1 MRRKLLLAG
10 VLLACVGLA
19 SVFIFSGISPAL
31 ALRVSTEAPTSTPTA
46 TAAPGEPSPPGGL
59 GNTRADVE
67 KVLGRPTGLKGTMIA
82 YGEGTAA
89 VSYTD
94 GRAVGILVPFDIP
107 PASTLAA
114 RRKAVQR
121 YLPTDGV
128 FVGTMAA
135 GPGRTAD
142 VYRSQRLADKVAPPN
157 SQDPKGQFVVIYE
170 FDQSGTLK
178 DALLSVGGIPTQL

>member
-1 MRRKLLLAG
+1 MHRKLLLAG

-31 ALRVSTEAPTSTPTA
+31 ALRAPTETPRPSP
-46 TAAPGEPSPPGGL
+46 TAAPDEPSPPGGL

-67 KVLGRPTGLKGTMIA
+67 KVLGSPTGLKGTMIA
-82 YGEGTAA
+82 YGEGSAA
-89 VSYTD
+89 VNYAD
-94 GRAVGILVPFDIP
+94 GRAIGILVPFDTP
-107 PASTLAA
+107 LASTLAA

-121 YLPTDGV
+121 YLPTDSV
-128 FVGTMAA
+128 FIGTMAA

-142 VYRSQRLADKVAPPN
+142 VYQSQRLAKKVTPPN

-170 FDQSGTLK
+170 FNQSGTLK
-178 DALLSVGGIPTQL
+178 DALLSVGGIPKPA